1 MTKRLLSW
9 TVAGASA
16 LCISV
21 AGCSG
26 GTGGSDVTRTDSAG
40 ISIVANSGADRAL
53 DWEFTPL
60 LTLGGADEGPEAFYS
75 LWRRIVATGRDGG
88 IYVIDRSNSRVVAF
102 DSAGGHL
109 WSVGREGG
117 GPGEFRWPAGVTV
130 GPDGTV
136 EVMDVGNRKIE
147 RIAGDGELLGS
158 VSLDFE
164 SALMQFAR
172 VDEGLVLELR
182 QGMQELT
189 DRLVL
194 AHGADTTELTSVTPP
209 GTKVLEVPNCPIQ
222 IRQPPIFAPELTWA
236 AGWVSVVVN
245 EGPEYAI
252 SLFEGTRQV
261 ASYRRDVEPRQATA
275 EIAAGEFPDG
285 LRLRGGAVDCSVSAE
300 DFAEARGYA
309 PLVPSI
315 RELLVEPDGTI
326 WVQRDWTVPGE
337 HPIDVMAPDGAYL
350 GTLPSEVEYPIAFTA
365 AGHAVVIETDDLDV
379 QRLVVYRVDK

>member
-1 MTKRLLSW
+1 MTKRLLSR
-9 TVAGASA
+9 TVAGMSA
-16 LCISV
+16 LSIFV
-21 AGCSG
+21 AGCG
-26 GTGGSDVTRTDSAG
+26 GGAGGSDVTRTDSAG
-40 ISIVANSGADRAL
+40 ISIVMNSGADRPL

-60 LTLGGADEGPEAFYS
+60 LTLGGADDGPEAFYS
-75 LWRRIVATGRDGG
+75 LWRRIVATGRDGS
-88 IYVIDRSNSRVVAF
+88 IYVVDRPNHRVVAF
-102 DSAGGHL
+102 DSVGRHL

-117 GPGEFRWPAGVTV
+117 GPGEFRWPADVTV

-136 EVMDVGNRKIE
+136 EVMDVVNRKIE
-147 RIAGDGELLGS
+147 RIAADGEWLGS

-164 SALMQFAR
+164 SGFMQFAR
-172 VDEGLVLELR
+172 VDAGLVLQLR
-182 QGMQELT
+182 QGMPELT
-189 DRLVL
+189 DGLVL
-194 AHGADTTELTSVTPP
+194 AHGADTTELAAVTPP
-209 GTKVLEVPNCPIQ
+209 GTKLVEIPNCPIRVQ
-222 IRQPPIFAPELTWA
+222 QPPIFAPELTWA
-236 AGWVSVVVN
+236 AGRVLVVVN

-252 SLFEGTRQV
+252 SLFDGTRQV
-261 ASYRRDVEPRQATA
+261 ASYRRDVQPRQATA